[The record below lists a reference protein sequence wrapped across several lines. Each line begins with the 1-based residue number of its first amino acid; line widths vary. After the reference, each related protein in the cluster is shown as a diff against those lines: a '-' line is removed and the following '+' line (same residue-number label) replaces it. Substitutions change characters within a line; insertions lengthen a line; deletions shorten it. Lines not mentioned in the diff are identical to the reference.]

1 MGLNRICAAVLAAGV
16 CLGGGVAG
24 AETLNLKYSS
34 WLPPTS
40 WVNTDLL
47 LPYFED
53 VKRVTDG
60 RVVIEMLPKTVGAAA
75 AQFDVVRDG
84 LADMSWIVLGYTP
97 GRFKLAQFG
106 ELPFNAITKPEHAR
120 IYYDTYVKHFGA
132 VNEFKGVELLG
143 LWNITAINIATKTRE
158 VASLADMK
166 GLKLRVASDYAA
178 KSLELLGGV
187 PIVKS
192 STEAF
197 EMLASGAIDGS
208 LMLGETPQSTN
219 SLDLMD
225 HYTIVPGGLATALHA
240 MIINPDTWAKISE
253 QDQAAIRAISGSV
266 MVPKVAGI
274 YLEQDATGIKA
285 MEDAGYKIQT
295 ASDAFVAEL
304 QQKLAPIED
313 LWIEEAKKAGAEDP
327 RAVLDEYRAAVAAA
341 Q

>member
-1 MGLNRICAAVLAAGV
+1 MLKTLLKAATAAAALALAAGAATAADV
-16 CLGGGVAG
+16 
-24 AETLNLKYSS
+24 TIRYSS
-34 WLPPTS
+34 WVPPGH
-40 WVNTDLL
+40 WYLEKAL
-47 LPYFED
+47 KPYLAEIEQ
-53 VKRVTDG
+53 VTEG
-60 RVVIEMLPKTVGAAA
+60 RVKIDILPKVVGTPA

-120 IYYDTYVKHFGA
+120 IYYDTYVKHFGDL
-132 VNEFKGVELLG
+132 NEFKGVELLG

-219 SLDLMD
+219 SIDLMD

-240 MIINPDTWAKISE
+240 MIINPDTWARISE

-274 YLEQDATGIKA
+274 YLDQDATGIKA

-313 LWIEEAKKAGAEDP
+313 LWIEEARKAGAEDP

-341 Q
+341 E